1 MNNKIGKTF
10 AGNTLY
16 IKTLLAGMN
25 DEDMML
31 STGESNTIG
40 WILGHITHYRGEI
53 VRKMKKECEVK
64 ESDKSFERGAPKN
77 KNIKINLAETL
88 GNFEARGALIAKTID
103 ELGDAILKQPCG
115 MELPGGNDIET
126 MLSFLTWHE
135 TFHIGQIDLI
145 KVAAGKGGIK

>member
-16 IKTLLAGMN
+16 IKTLLTGMN
-25 DEDMML
+25 DGDMML

-53 VRKMKKECEVK
+53 VRKMEIECKVK
-64 ESDKSFERGAPKN
+64 ESDKAFERGAPKN

-88 GNFEARGALIAKTID
+88 SNFEARGELIAKTID

-145 KVAAGKGGIK
+145 KVAVGRGGIK